1 MGAVET
7 GGDRLVYKSVSLRR
21 LLADSLDGSL
31 EDVALLASHS
41 GMLDASRD
49 VFFRPREGRRVT

>member
-41 GMLDASRD
+41 GDARCFSRC
-49 VFFRPREGRRVT
+49 VLARREGRRT